1 MDSRPAVDFGDTE
14 VAFSYKSDRQL
25 RKANF
30 IFTLVNHPWISA
42 VATGSVK
49 AALALRLPVKG
60 LIKST
65 VFDHFCG
72 GETISQSLGTVA
84 ELSRYGVSTILDY
97 SVEGESTEA
106 VFDDTAAQ
114 ILLTV
119 ENARKNPDIPFC
131 VFKMTGIASAEV
143 LERVQSGEALSEADR
158 KAFDRVRERVD
169 RICSRGHEYGVPI
182 LIDAEES
189 WIQRPIDDMAYAMM
203 EKYNRQR
210 CIVFNTYQMYRVDML
225 DNLKQATAKAKAAGY
240 WLGVKMVRGAYMEKE
255 RERARKLGYA
265 DPICPTK
272 EATDALFDDGVALCV
287 ENKESVCLVCGS
299 HNEESNRKLAE
310 LLHARGIPHDDTRFW
325 FAQLYGMSD
334 NISFNLARAGYR
346 VVKYVPYG
354 PVTAVMP
361 YLFRRAEENTSVAGQ
376 SSRELGYL
384 RKEVAR
390 RRSLRS

>member
-84 ELSRYGVSTILDY
+84 ELARYGVSTILDY

-114 ILLTV
+114 ILLTID
-119 ENARKNPDIPFC
+119 NARDNPDIPFC
-131 VFKMTGIASAEV
+131 VFKMTGIGSADV
-143 LERVQSGEALSEADR
+143 LEKVQRGAALSDSDR
-158 KAFDRVRERVD
+158 KAFDRIRERVD
-169 RICSRGHEYGVPI
+169 RICAKGHEYGVPI

-189 WIQRPIDDMAYAMM
+189 WIQEPIDGMAYAMM
-203 EKYNRQR
+203 EKYNRRR
-210 CIVFNTYQMYRVDML
+210 CIVYNTYQMYRMDML
-225 DNLKQATAKAKAAGY
+225 DNLKRAIAKAKQTGY
-240 WLGVKMVRGAYMEKE
+240 LLGVKMVRGAYMEKE

-272 EATDALFDDGVALCV
+272 EATDTLFDDGVALCV
-287 ENKESVCLVCGS
+287 DTREFVSLVCGS
-299 HNEESNRKLAE
+299 HNEDSNRKLAE
-310 LLHARGIPHDDTRFW
+310 LLHDKEIAHNDTRFW
-325 FAQLYGMSD
+325 FAQLFGMSD
-334 NISFNLARAGYR
+334 NISFNLARAGYK

-354 PVTAVMP
+354 PVTSVMP

-390 RRSLRS
+390 RRSRRP